1 MTLNPLNTLKSL
13 KKSYNN
19 HLNNHNMKKTFC
31 ILASMTLMASC
42 QQGEIL
48 VDTTETPEA
57 PRRIGF
63 ETFVNK
69 STRAKG
75 TNSTSLQDFYP
86 TFNVYGWKTV
96 GTETTC
102 VFKDIPVEYFA
113 ADEAGEVVYTAGK
126 PSDEWAVTT
135 PFSAGW
141 YYEDVRYWDQMASKY
156 QFTAYAPAAASSDV
170 TCTEDGLITIG
181 TATSPIT
188 VDSKN
193 LMATPA
199 MGLAFTGFD
208 KDYMTAQSTVDASPV
223 ALNFK
228 HLQAKFNVRI
238 KLDDEVTTAQD
249 VSVKKIEIHNLA
261 EEGYYTNA
269 AGVGVSGWL
278 TNGKSSTYVPA
289 VNTAYSLNNKTQN
302 FHNHYVLEQLIIPQT
317 IDRPASYTGPSIDK
331 FDEACIYVE
340 YTIGSELFKSY
351 TSLASIFATTAATY
365 TFKAGNQYTINITV
379 GPKPIYFTTS
389 VSAWAEEIE
398 GNQNLN

>member
-1 MTLNPLNTLKSL
+1 
-13 KKSYNN
+13 
-19 HLNNHNMKKTFC
+19 MKQA
-31 ILASMTLMASC
+31 IYLLAAAALMASC
-42 QQGEIL
+42 NQEVL
-48 VDTTETPEA
+48 VDTPEPQPEA

-69 STRAKG
+69 ATRA
-75 TNSTSLQDFYP
+75 NSTALNDFYP

-96 GTETTC
+96 GAETTC
-102 VFKDIPVEYFA
+102 VFDNIPVEYFT
-113 ADEAGEVVYTAGK
+113 ADDAGTVVYTAGK
-126 PSDEWAVTT
+126 PSDEWPVSD
-135 PFSAGW
+135 PFAAGW
-141 YYEDVRYWDQMASKY
+141 FYEEIRYWDKMASQY
-156 QFTAYAPAAASSDV
+156 QFSAYVPASATDVVACTA
-170 TCTEDGLITIG
+170 DGVIKIG
-181 TATSPIT
+181 TDAAPIT
-188 VDSKN
+188 VDTKN
-193 LMATPA
+193 LLATTPA
-199 MGLAFTGFD
+199 TDLVFTGFD
-208 KDYMTAQSTVDASPV
+208 KDYMTATSVAETSPV
-223 ALNFK
+223 ALTFK

-317 IDRPASYTGPSIDK
+317 IDRPASYTGPSINK

>member
-1 MTLNPLNTLKSL
+1 
-13 KKSYNN
+13 
-19 HLNNHNMKKTFC
+19 MKKTLC
-31 ILASMTLMASC
+31 ILASMALMASC

-102 VFKDIPVEYFA
+102 VFDNIPVEYFA
-113 ADEAGEVVYTAGK
+113 ADKAGEVVYTAGR

-141 YYEDVRYWDQMASKY
+141 YYENVRYWDQMASNY
-156 QFTAYAPAAASSDV
+156 QFSAYAPAAASSDV

-188 VDSKN
+188 VDPMN
-193 LMATPA
+193 LKATPA
-199 MGLAFTGFD
+199 TTLSFTGFD
-208 KDYMTAQSTVDASPV
+208 KDYMTATSVAETSPV

-249 VSVKKIEIHNLA
+249 VKVQTIKIHNLA
-261 EEGYYTNA
+261 DKGYYTNTNA
-269 AGVGVSGWL
+269 PAEAVSGWSL
-278 TNGKSSTYVPA
+278 VTASADYVPA
-289 VNTAYSLNNKTQN
+289 VTTAYLLNGDDN

-317 IDRPASYTGPSIDK
+317 IKRPASYKGPSIDK
-331 FDEACIYVE
+331 FTEACIYVE

>member
-1 MTLNPLNTLKSL
+1 
-13 KKSYNN
+13 
-19 HLNNHNMKKTFC
+19 MKKTLFT
-31 ILASMTLMASC
+31 LASIALLASC

-96 GTETTC
+96 GAETTC
-102 VFKDIPVEYFA
+102 VFNNVPVEYFA
-113 ADEAGEVVYTAGK
+113 ADEAGKVVYTAGQ
-126 PSDEWAVTT
+126 PSDEWV
-135 PFSAGW
+135 FENAGW
-141 YYEDVRYWDQMASKY
+141 YYENVRYWDQMASKY
-156 QFTAYAPAAASSDV
+156 QFTAYAPAATNGTIDCNA
-170 TCTEDGLITIG
+170 EGLITIG
-181 TATSPIT
+181 SKDYPVT
-188 VDSKN
+188 VDGKN
-193 LMATPA
+193 LLASKPSTE
-199 MGLAFTGFD
+199 LAFTGF
-208 KDYMTAQSTVDASPV
+208 KLDYMTAQSTVAASPV
-223 ALNFK
+223 ALEFK

-238 KLDDEVTTAQD
+238 RLDDEVTTAQD

-261 EEGYYTNA
+261 EKGYYTNA

-278 TNGKSSTYVPA
+278 TSGKSSTYVPA

-317 IDRPASYTGPSIDK
+317 IDRPASYKGPSITE

-340 YTIGSELFKSY
+340 YTIGTELFKSY
-351 TSLASIFATTAATY
+351 TSLSYIFATTAPTY

-389 VSAWAEEIE
+389 VSEWADEVE
-398 GNQNLN
+398 GGLGLN

>member
-1 MTLNPLNTLKSL
+1 M
-13 KKSYNN
+13 
-19 HLNNHNMKKTFC
+19 
-31 ILASMTLMASC
+31 ALMASC

-102 VFKDIPVEYFA
+102 VFENIPVEYFA
-113 ADEAGEVVYTAGK
+113 ADEAGKVVYTAGK

-135 PFSAGW
+135 PFGAGW
-141 YYEDVRYWDQMASKY
+141 YYENVRYWDQMASKY
-156 QFTAYAPAAASSDV
+156 QFTAYAPAATNGTIDCNA
-170 TCTEDGLITIG
+170 EGLITIG
-181 TATSPIT
+181 SKDYPVT
-188 VDSKN
+188 VDGKN
-193 LMATPA
+193 LLASKPSTE
-199 MGLAFTGFD
+199 LAFTGFNL
-208 KDYMTAQSTVDASPV
+208 DYMTAQSTVAASPV
-223 ALNFK
+223 ALEFK

-238 KLDDEVTTAQD
+238 RLDDAIKTAQD

-261 EEGYYTNA
+261 DKGYYTNTNA
-269 AGVGVSGWL
+269 PAEAVSGWSL
-278 TNGKSSTYVPA
+278 VTASADYVPA
-289 VNTAYSLNNKTQN
+289 VTTAYLLNGDDN

-317 IDRPASYTGPSIDK
+317 IKRPASYTGPSINK

-351 TSLASIFATTAATY
+351 TSLSHIFATTAATY

-398 GNQNLN
+398 GNQNLD

>member
-1 MTLNPLNTLKSL
+1 MALL
-13 KKSYNN
+13 
-19 HLNNHNMKKTFC
+19 
-31 ILASMTLMASC
+31 ASC

-102 VFKDIPVEYFA
+102 VFENIPVEYFA
-113 ADEAGEVVYTAGK
+113 ADKAGDVVYTAGK

-141 YYEDVRYWDQMASKY
+141 YYENVRYWDQMASKY
-156 QFTAYAPAAASSDV
+156 QFSAYAPATATNDV
-170 TCTEDGLITIG
+170 KCTADGIITIG
-181 TATSPIT
+181 TATAPVT

-199 MGLAFTGFD
+199 TQLAFTGFNL
-208 KDYMTAQSTVDASPV
+208 DYMTAQSVVATSPV

-238 KLDDEVTTAQD
+238 RLDSAIKTAQD
-249 VSVKKIEIHNLA
+249 VSVKKIQVHNLGDK
-261 EEGYYTNA
+261 GYYVSDTT
-269 AGVGVSGWL
+269 GVGVVSGWVVSD
-278 TNGKSSTYVPA
+278 TAATYVPQID
-289 VNTAYSLNNKTQN
+289 TTYSLNKAPK
-302 FHNHYVLEQLIIPQT
+302 HHDYYVLEQLIIPQT
-317 IDRPASYTGPSIDK
+317 IDRPASYKGPSIDK

-340 YTIGSELFKSY
+340 YTIGTETFKSF
-351 TSLASIFATTAATY
+351 TSLASLFAKTADSY

>member
-1 MTLNPLNTLKSL
+1 
-13 KKSYNN
+13 
-19 HLNNHNMKKTFC
+19 MKKTIC
-31 ILASMTLMASC
+31 LLASIALLASC

-96 GTETTC
+96 GAETTC
-102 VFKDIPVEYFA
+102 VFNNVPVEYFA
-113 ADEAGEVVYTAGK
+113 ADEAGEVVYTVGQ
-126 PSDEWAVTT
+126 PSDEWTFA
-135 PFSAGW
+135 AGW
-141 YYEDVRYWDQMASKY
+141 YYENVRYWDQMASKY
-156 QFTAYAPAAASSDV
+156 QFTAYAPAATNGTIDCNA
-170 TCTEDGLITIG
+170 EGLITIG
-181 TATSPIT
+181 SKDYPVT
-188 VDSKN
+188 VDGKN
-193 LMATPA
+193 LLASKPSTQ
-199 MGLAFTGFD
+199 LAFTGFNL
-208 KDYMTAQSTVDASPV
+208 DYMTAQSVVATSPV

-249 VSVKKIEIHNLA
+249 VKVQTIKIHNLA
-261 EEGYYTNA
+261 EKGYYTNA
-269 AGVGVSGWL
+269 ATAPADAVDGWS
-278 TNGKSSTYVPA
+278 TCGKSESYIPSVT
-289 VNTAYSLNNKTQN
+289 TAYSLNAAQN
-302 FHNHYVLEQLIIPQT
+302 YHNHYVLEQLIIPQT

-351 TSLASIFATTAATY
+351 TSLTSIFATTAATY

>member
-1 MTLNPLNTLKSL
+1 M
-13 KKSYNN
+13 
-19 HLNNHNMKKTFC
+19 
-31 ILASMTLMASC
+31 ALMASC

-102 VFKDIPVEYFA
+102 VFENIPVEYFA

-141 YYEDVRYWDQMASKY
+141 YYENVRYWDQMASKY
-156 QFTAYAPAAASSDV
+156 QFTAYAPAAAFSDV

-199 MGLAFTGFD
+199 KELAFTGFE

-317 IDRPASYTGPSIDK
+317 IDRPASYKGPSIDK
-331 FDEACIYVE
+331 FAEACIYVE

-351 TSLASIFATTAATY
+351 TSLSHIFATTAATY

>member
-13 KKSYNN
+13 KKTYNN
-19 HLNNHNMKKTFC
+19 HLNNHNMKKTLC
-31 ILASMTLMASC
+31 ILASMALMASC

-102 VFKDIPVEYFA
+102 VFENIPVEYFA

-126 PSDEWAVTT
+126 PGDEWNFAE
-135 PFSAGW
+135 GW
-141 YYEDVRYWDQMASKY
+141 YYENVRYWDQMATKY
-156 QFTAYAPAAASSDV
+156 QFSAYTPAATDG
-170 TCTEDGLITIG
+170 TIDCHPDGLITIG
-181 TATSPIT
+181 SKNFPVT
-188 VDSKN
+188 VDSEN
-193 LMATPA
+193 LMATPSKK
-199 MGLAFTGFD
+199 LAFTGFNL
-208 KDYMTAQSTVDASPV
+208 DYMTAQSAVAASPV

-238 KLDDEVTTAQD
+238 RLDNAIKTAQD
-249 VSVKKIEIHNLA
+249 VSVQKIQIHNLA
-261 EEGYYTNA
+261 EKGYYTNA
-269 AGVGVSGWL
+269 ATAPADAVDGWS
-278 TNGKSSTYVPA
+278 TCGKSESYIPSVT
-289 VNTAYSLNNKTQN
+289 TAYSLNAAQSY
-302 FHNHYVLEQLIIPQT
+302 HDHYVLEQLIIPQV
-317 IDRPASYTGPSIDK
+317 IDRPASYKGPSIK
-331 FDEACIYVE
+331 EFDEACIYVE
-340 YTIGSELFKSY
+340 YTIGTETFKSF
-351 TSLASIFATTAATY
+351 TSLASLFAKTADSY

>member
-1 MTLNPLNTLKSL
+1 
-13 KKSYNN
+13 
-19 HLNNHNMKKTFC
+19 MKKTIC
-31 ILASMTLMASC
+31 LLASIALLASC

-48 VDTTETPEA
+48 VDTPETPEA

-75 TNSTSLQDFYP
+75 TNSTDLQDFYT
-86 TFNVYGWKTV
+86 TFKVYGWKTV

-102 VFKDIPVEYFA
+102 VFNNVPVEYFK
-113 ADEAGEVVYTAGK
+113 ADKAGEVVYTDGK
-126 PSDEWAVTT
+126 PSDEWNFAE
-135 PFSAGW
+135 GW
-141 YYEDVRYWDQMASKY
+141 YYEGVRYWDQMASSY
-156 QFTAYAPAAASSDV
+156 QFSAYAPATATNDV
-170 TCTEDGLITIG
+170 KCTADGIITIG
-181 TATSPIT
+181 TATAPVT

-199 MGLAFTGFD
+199 TQLAFTGFNL
-208 KDYMTAQSTVDASPV
+208 DYMTAQSVVATSPV

-249 VSVKKIEIHNLA
+249 VKVQTIKIHNLA

-278 TNGKSSTYVPA
+278 TCGKSSTYMPA

-317 IDRPASYTGPSIDK
+317 IDRPASYTGPSINK

>member
-1 MTLNPLNTLKSL
+1 
-13 KKSYNN
+13 
-19 HLNNHNMKKTFC
+19 MKKTIC
-31 ILASMTLMASC
+31 LLASIALLASC

-102 VFKDIPVEYFA
+102 VFENIPVEYFD

-141 YYEDVRYWDQMASKY
+141 YYENVRYWDQMASKY
-156 QFTAYAPAAASSDV
+156 QFSAYAPATATNDV
-170 TCTEDGLITIG
+170 KCTADGIITIG
-181 TATSPIT
+181 TATAPVT

-199 MGLAFTGFD
+199 TQLAFTGFNL
-208 KDYMTAQSTVDASPV
+208 DYMTAQSVVATSPV

-249 VSVKKIEIHNLA
+249 VKVQTIKIHNLA
-261 EEGYYTNA
+261 DKGYYTNTNA
-269 AGVGVSGWL
+269 PAEAVSGWSL
-278 TNGKSSTYVPA
+278 VTASADYVPA
-289 VNTAYSLNNKTQN
+289 VTTAYLLNGDDN
-302 FHNHYVLEQLIIPQT
+302 FHDHYVLEQLIIPQV
-317 IDRPASYTGPSIDK
+317 IDRPASYKGPSIK
-331 FDEACIYVE
+331 EFDEACIYVE
-340 YTIGSELFKSY
+340 YTIGTETFKSF
-351 TSLASIFATTAATY
+351 TSLASLFAKTADSY
-365 TFKAGNQYTINITV
+365 TFKAGNQYTVNITV

-389 VSAWAEEIE
+389 VAAWAEEVN
-398 GNQNLN
+398 GDLNLD